1 MRAAPSAPT
10 AASAAAA
17 ARAAAHPDQVD
28 RLALM
33 AAVGTAPA
41 QWQVAIPVGI
51 LKIAQWLAEGTR
63 EQLIREFAELQVYD
77 SSVLT
82 EELLRERTV
91 AASDP
96 EIVAT
101 NAATNMLPGDLNPDM
116 PKITAPTL
124 LLWGRED
131 NFIPLEWA
139 LNALRSIPNAELR
152 VIPFCGHWMQFERQD
167 FFNAAVREHLQR
179 PALVS

>member
-1 MRAAPSAPT
+1 M
-10 AASAAAA
+10 
-17 ARAAAHPDQVD
+17 
-28 RLALM
+28 
-33 AAVGTAPA
+33 
-41 QWQVAIPVGI
+41 GI

-96 EIVAT
+96 EILAT

-131 NFIPLEWA
+131 NFIPLEMGAQRATVHPQRRATGDPVLWA
-139 LNALRSIPNAELR
+139 LDAVRAPRLLQCRCARTSAEASARLLAIPPPQTAQLHEAGSVVECAGPVAQDPGVCLR
-152 VIPFCGHWMQFERQD
+152 VD
-167 FFNAAVREHLQR
+167 
-179 PALVS
+179 LVQVVAGVGQ